1 MLYGYAGTAMGIPEE
16 MLYMGGGY
24 AATWIKFIILEDYG
38 DGEDR
43 PLIKE
48 GIEWYKK
55 QH

>member
-24 AATWIKFIILEDYG
+24 AVAGFEFIILEYYG

-48 GIEWYKK
+48 GSEWYKK
-55 QH
+55 EH